1 MGGSQ
6 PVHMKDRLQNIVAYK
21 KAELASQKRRVSLV
35 DVQLRSR
42 DVEAA
47 RAFLK
52 NFKAGQINI
61 IAEIKKASPSAG
73 ILCDNFRPR
82 DVAQEFAAHGAA
94 ALSILTD
101 EHFFMGSLGLISAI
115 KKIVHLPC
123 LRKDFTLDEYQIYE
137 ARAAEADSVLLI
149 VAILDDH
156 QLRDYQA
163 LARELGMMA
172 LVEVHNADEIERALK
187 IGPDLVGMNN
197 RDLKTFKTS
206 VATSKNLA
214 AAIPSGIKKISES
227 GLDSHLQLAEL
238 CKLGCDGFLI
248 GEALMKAKHPGKK
261 LKEFLGEK
269 KGECR

>member
-1 MGGSQ
+1 MYGRNQRVS
-6 PVHMKDRLQNIVAYK
+6 MKDNLQNIVAYK
-21 KAELASQKRRVSLV
+21 KAELASQKRRISLA
-35 DVQLRSR
+35 DVQLRAR

-47 RAFLK
+47 RTFLK

-82 DVAQEFAAHGAA
+82 DLAQGFADHGAS

-101 EHFFMGSLGLISAI
+101 EHFFKGSLGLISAI

-123 LRKDFTLDEYQIYE
+123 LRKDFTLDEYHIYE
-137 ARAAEADSVLLI
+137 ARSAEADSILLI
-149 VAILDDH
+149 VAILDDY
-156 QLRDYQA
+156 QLRDYQE
-163 LARELGMMA
+163 LAHELGMLA
-172 LVEVHNADEIERALK
+172 LIEVHNTDELERALK

-227 GLDSHLQLAEL
+227 GLDSHEQLAEL

-248 GEALMKAKHPGKK
+248 GEALMKAKDPGKK

-269 KGECR
+269 